1 MDTGKPMKR
10 FVKYF
15 VALILIVLAFLA
27 VAWFFST
34 RKVET
39 YTSPL
44 TPVMVME
51 PEVREI
57 KERYT
62 VTGYIEA
69 EAMVPVVP
77 FVSGTITEYYAENDM
92 SIKKDQVL
100 AVIDTEPYELQLKQ
114 AEAAYLAYE
123 ATFERV
129 SALYEKGAATKQ
141 NYDEVKAQR
150 DAGKAQYE
158 LAQLQLSYCYVDSP
172 VDGTILMSN
181 GAVGGIGTSDNPIA
195 VIANLDDLIVNVTVP
210 EKYYHTIDANKN
222 DLLVNV
228 VKESGSE
235 SYSCKAELVS
245 VSPYI
250 DRAKLKIPDKLR
262 YVAVDFTKD
271 DLKEK
276 LITSGF
282 DPTTKTFKVK
292 VRLTGDV
299 SSFRPGMM
307 VDVEIIYDDEEVL
320 SLPQSIKK
328 LDGSVYIV
336 VEDEKGEYKAKYLD
350 LPKLLEDDDYFQVE
364 EKYKDVMF
372 ISRGQTKVLDGE
384 SVKITEGY

>member
-1 MDTGKPMKR
+1 MKR
-10 FVKYF
+10 VLKYLI
-15 VALILIVLAFLA
+15 ALVVIALAFFA
-27 VAWFFST
+27 VAWFYST
-34 RKVET
+34 REVET

-44 TPVMVME
+44 TPVEVMK
-51 PEVREI
+51 PEVRNIRES
-57 KERYT
+57 YT

-92 SIKKDQVL
+92 IVKKDQVL
-100 AVIDTEPYELQLKQ
+100 AVIDTEPYELQVKQ

-158 LAQLQLSYCYVDSP
+158 LSQLQLSYCYVDSP
-172 VDGTILMSN
+172 VDGTILMSS
-181 GAVGGIGTSDNPIA
+181 GAVGSIGTSDSPIA
-195 VIANLDDLIVNVTVP
+195 VIADLDNLIVNVTVP
-210 EKYYHTIDANKN
+210 EKYYHKINSNKES
-222 DLLVNV
+222 LKINV
-228 VKESGSE
+228 VRRTGEE
-235 SYSCKAELVS
+235 EYSTTATLVS

-250 DRAKLKIPDKLR
+250 
-262 YVAVDFTKD
+262 
-271 DLKEK
+271 
-276 LITSGF
+276 

-292 VRLTGDV
+292 VRLSGDV
-299 SSFRPGMM
+299 SLFRPGMM
-307 VDVEIIYDDEEVL
+307 VSVEIVYNEEEVL

-336 VEDEKGEYKAKYLD
+336 NEDADGNYRAGYLE
-350 LPKLLEDDDYFQVE
+350 LPTLLEDDNFFQVD
-364 EKYKDVMF
+364 EKYRDVEF
-372 ISRGQTKVLDGE
+372 IYRGQTMVLDGE
-384 SVKITEGY
+384 IVNVTEGY

>member
-1 MDTGKPMKR
+1 MKR
-10 FVKYF
+10 VLKYLI
-15 VALILIVLAFLA
+15 ALVVIALAFFA
-27 VAWFFST
+27 VAWFYST
-34 RKVET
+34 REVET

-44 TPVMVME
+44 TPVEVMK
-51 PEVREI
+51 PEVRNIRES
-57 KERYT
+57 YT

-92 SIKKDQVL
+92 SVKKDQVL
-100 AVIDTEPYELQLKQ
+100 AVIDTEPYELQVKQ

-158 LAQLQLSYCYVDSP
+158 LSQLQLSYCYVDSP

-181 GAVGGIGTSDNPIA
+181 GAVGSIGTSDSPIA
-195 VIANLDDLIVNVTVP
+195 VIANLDNLIVNVTVP
-210 EKYYHTIDANKN
+210 EEYYHKINSNKKS
-222 DLLVNV
+222 LKINV
-228 VKESGSE
+228 VRRTGEEEHSTT
-235 SYSCKAELVS
+235 ATLVS

-250 DRAKLKIPDKLR
+250 
-262 YVAVDFTKD
+262 
-271 DLKEK
+271 
-276 LITSGF
+276 

-292 VRLTGDV
+292 VRLSGDV
-299 SSFRPGMM
+299 SLFRPGMM
-307 VDVEIIYDDEEVL
+307 VSVEIVYNEEEVL

-336 VEDEKGEYKAKYLD
+336 NEDADGNYRAGYLE
-350 LPKLLEDDDYFQVE
+350 LPTLLEDDNFFQVD
-364 EKYKDVMF
+364 EKYRDVEF
-372 ISRGQTKVLDGE
+372 IYRGQTMVLDGE
-384 SVKITEGY
+384 IVNVTEGY

>member
-1 MDTGKPMKR
+1 MKR

-15 VALILIVLAFLA
+15 VALILIVFAFLA

-57 KERYT
+57 KESYT

-92 SIKKDQVL
+92 SVKKDQVL

-250 DRAKLKIPDKLR
+250 D
-262 YVAVDFTKD
+262 
-271 DLKEK
+271 
-276 LITSGF
+276 
-282 DPTTKTFKVK
+282 PTTKTFKVK
-292 VRLTGDV
+292 VRLVGDV

>member
-1 MDTGKPMKR
+1 M
-10 FVKYF
+10 
-15 VALILIVLAFLA
+15 
-27 VAWFFST
+27 
-34 RKVET
+34 
-39 YTSPL
+39 
-44 TPVMVME
+44 
-51 PEVREI
+51 
-57 KERYT
+57 
-62 VTGYIEA
+62 
-69 EAMVPVVP
+69 
-77 FVSGTITEYYAENDM
+77 
-92 SIKKDQVL
+92 
-100 AVIDTEPYELQLKQ
+100 
-114 AEAAYLAYE
+114 
-123 ATFERV
+123 

-250 DRAKLKIPDKLR
+250 D
-262 YVAVDFTKD
+262 
-271 DLKEK
+271 
-276 LITSGF
+276 
-282 DPTTKTFKVK
+282 PTTKTFKVK
-292 VRLTGDV
+292 VRLVGDV

-307 VDVEIIYDDEEVL
+307 VDVEIIYNDEEVL

-350 LPKLLEDDDYFQVE
+350 LPMLLEDDDYFQIE

>member
-1 MDTGKPMKR
+1 MKR
-10 FVKYF
+10 VLKYLI
-15 VALILIVLAFLA
+15 ALVVIALAFFA
-27 VAWFFST
+27 VAWFYST
-34 RKVET
+34 REVET

-44 TPVMVME
+44 TPVEVMK
-51 PEVREI
+51 PEVRNIRES
-57 KERYT
+57 YT

-92 SIKKDQVL
+92 IVKKDQVL
-100 AVIDTEPYELQLKQ
+100 AVIDTEPYELQVKQ

-158 LAQLQLSYCYVDSP
+158 LSQLQLSYCYVDSP
-172 VDGTILMSN
+172 VDGTILMSS
-181 GAVGGIGTSDNPIA
+181 GAVGSIGTSDSPIA
-195 VIANLDDLIVNVTVP
+195 VIANLDNLIVNVTVP
-210 EKYYHTIDANKN
+210 EKYYHKINSNKES
-222 DLLVNV
+222 LKINV
-228 VKESGSE
+228 VRSAGDEE
-235 SYSCKAELVS
+235 YTTTATLVS

-250 DRAKLKIPDKLR
+250 
-262 YVAVDFTKD
+262 
-271 DLKEK
+271 
-276 LITSGF
+276 

-299 SSFRPGMM
+299 SLFRPGMM
-307 VDVEIIYDDEEVL
+307 VSVEIIYNEEDVL

-336 VEDEKGEYKAKYLD
+336 NEDADGNYRAGYLE
-350 LPKLLEDDDYFQVE
+350 LPTLLEDDNFFQVD
-364 EKYKDVMF
+364 EKYRDVEF
-372 ISRGQTKVLDGE
+372 IYRGQTMVLDGE
-384 SVKITEGY
+384 IVNVTEGY

>member
-1 MDTGKPMKR
+1 MKR
-10 FVKYF
+10 VLKYLI
-15 VALILIVLAFLA
+15 ALVVIVLAFFA
-27 VAWFFST
+27 VAWFYST
-34 RKVET
+34 REVET

-44 TPVMVME
+44 TPVEVMK
-51 PEVREI
+51 PEVRNIRES
-57 KERYT
+57 YT

-92 SIKKDQVL
+92 SVKKDQVL
-100 AVIDTEPYELQLKQ
+100 AVIDTEPYELQVKQ

-158 LAQLQLSYCYVDSP
+158 LSQLQLSYCYVDSP
-172 VDGTILMSN
+172 VDGTILMSS
-181 GAVGGIGTSDNPIA
+181 GAVGSIGTSDSPIA
-195 VIANLDDLIVNVTVP
+195 VIANLDNLIVNVTVP
-210 EKYYHTIDANKN
+210 EKYYHKINSNKES
-222 DLLVNV
+222 LKINV
-228 VKESGSE
+228 VRRAGDEE
-235 SYSCKAELVS
+235 YTTTATLVS

-250 DRAKLKIPDKLR
+250 
-262 YVAVDFTKD
+262 
-271 DLKEK
+271 
-276 LITSGF
+276 

-299 SSFRPGMM
+299 SLFRPGMM
-307 VDVEIIYDDEEVL
+307 VSVEIIYNEEDVL

-336 VEDEKGEYKAKYLD
+336 NEDADGNYRAGYLE
-350 LPKLLEDDDYFQVE
+350 LPTLLEDDNFFQVD
-364 EKYKDVMF
+364 EKYRDVEF
-372 ISRGQTKVLDGE
+372 IYRGQTMVLDGE
-384 SVKITEGY
+384 IVNVTEGY

>member
-1 MDTGKPMKR
+1 MKR

-57 KERYT
+57 KESYT

-92 SIKKDQVL
+92 SVKKDQVL

-250 DRAKLKIPDKLR
+250 D
-262 YVAVDFTKD
+262 
-271 DLKEK
+271 
-276 LITSGF
+276 
-282 DPTTKTFKVK
+282 PTTKTFKVK
-292 VRLTGDV
+292 V
-299 SSFRPGMM
+299 
-307 VDVEIIYDDEEVL
+307 
-320 SLPQSIKK
+320 
-328 LDGSVYIV
+328 
-336 VEDEKGEYKAKYLD
+336 
-350 LPKLLEDDDYFQVE
+350 
-364 EKYKDVMF
+364 
-372 ISRGQTKVLDGE
+372 
-384 SVKITEGY
+384 

>member
-1 MDTGKPMKR
+1 MKR
-10 FVKYF
+10 VLKYLI
-15 VALILIVLAFLA
+15 ALVVIALAFFA
-27 VAWFFST
+27 VAWFYST
-34 RKVET
+34 REVET

-44 TPVMVME
+44 TPVEVMK
-51 PEVREI
+51 PEVRNIRES
-57 KERYT
+57 YT

-92 SIKKDQVL
+92 IVKKDQVL
-100 AVIDTEPYELQLKQ
+100 AVIDTEPYELQVKQ

-158 LAQLQLSYCYVDSP
+158 LSQLQLSYCYVDSP
-172 VDGTILMSN
+172 VDGTILMSS
-181 GAVGGIGTSDNPIA
+181 GAVGSIGTSDSPIA
-195 VIANLDDLIVNVTVP
+195 VIANLDNLIVNVTVP
-210 EKYYHTIDANKN
+210 EKYYHKINSNKES
-222 DLLVNV
+222 LKINV
-228 VKESGSE
+228 VRKTGEEEHSTT
-235 SYSCKAELVS
+235 ATLVS

-250 DRAKLKIPDKLR
+250 
-262 YVAVDFTKD
+262 
-271 DLKEK
+271 
-276 LITSGF
+276 

-292 VRLTGDV
+292 VRLSGDV
-299 SSFRPGMM
+299 SLFRPGMM
-307 VDVEIIYDDEEVL
+307 VSVEIVYNEEEVL

-336 VEDEKGEYKAKYLD
+336 NEDADGNYRAGYLE
-350 LPKLLEDDDYFQVE
+350 LPTLLEDDNFFQVD
-364 EKYKDVMF
+364 EKYRDVEF
-372 ISRGQTKVLDGE
+372 IYRGQTMVLDGE
-384 SVKITEGY
+384 IVNVTEGY

>member
-1 MDTGKPMKR
+1 MKR
-10 FVKYF
+10 VLKY
-15 VALILIVLAFLA
+15 LIVLVVIALAFFA
-27 VAWFFST
+27 VAWFYST
-34 RKVET
+34 REVET

-44 TPVMVME
+44 TPVEVMK
-51 PEVREI
+51 PEVRNIRES
-57 KERYT
+57 YT

-92 SIKKDQVL
+92 SVKKDQVL
-100 AVIDTEPYELQLKQ
+100 AVIDTEPYELQVKQ

-158 LAQLQLSYCYVDSP
+158 LSQLQLSYCYVDSP
-172 VDGTILMSN
+172 VDGTILMSS
-181 GAVGGIGTSDNPIA
+181 GAVGSIGTSDSPIA
-195 VIANLDDLIVNVTVP
+195 VIANLDNLIVNVTVP
-210 EKYYHTIDANKN
+210 EKYYHKINSNKES
-222 DLLVNV
+222 LKINV
-228 VKESGSE
+228 VRRAGDEE
-235 SYSCKAELVS
+235 YTTTATLVS

-250 DRAKLKIPDKLR
+250 
-262 YVAVDFTKD
+262 
-271 DLKEK
+271 
-276 LITSGF
+276 

-299 SSFRPGMM
+299 SLFRPGMM
-307 VDVEIIYDDEEVL
+307 VSVEIIYNEEDVL

-336 VEDEKGEYKAKYLD
+336 NEDADGNYRAGYLE
-350 LPKLLEDDDYFQVE
+350 LPTLLEDDNFFQVD
-364 EKYKDVMF
+364 EKYRDVEF
-372 ISRGQTKVLDGE
+372 IYRGQTMVLDGE
-384 SVKITEGY
+384 IVNVTEGY

>member
-1 MDTGKPMKR
+1 MKR
-10 FVKYF
+10 VIKYLI
-15 VALILIVLAFLA
+15 ALVVIALAFFA
-27 VAWFFST
+27 VAWFYST
-34 RKVET
+34 REVET

-44 TPVMVME
+44 TPVEVVK
-51 PEVREI
+51 PEVRSI
-57 KERYT
+57 KESYT

-92 SIKKDQVL
+92 SVKKDQVL
-100 AVIDTEPYELQLKQ
+100 AVIDTEPYELQVKQ

-158 LAQLQLSYCYVDSP
+158 LSQLQLSYCYVDSP
-172 VDGTILMSN
+172 VEGTILLSN
-181 GAVGGIGTSDNPIA
+181 GAVGSIGTSDSPIA

-210 EKYYHTIDANKN
+210 EKYYHKINSNK
-222 DLLVNV
+222 DSLKINV
-228 VKESGSE
+228 VRKIGDEEDSTT
-235 SYSCKAELVS
+235 ATLVS

-250 DRAKLKIPDKLR
+250 DPK
-262 YVAVDFTKD
+262 
-271 DLKEK
+271 
-276 LITSGF
+276 
-282 DPTTKTFKVK
+282 TKTFKVK

-299 SSFRPGMM
+299 SLFRPGMM
-307 VDVEIIYDDEEVL
+307 VNVELIYNEEEVL

-336 VEDEKGEYKAKYLD
+336 NEDADGNYRAGYLE
-350 LPKLLEDDDYFQVE
+350 LPTLLEDDNFFQVE
-364 EKYKDVMF
+364 DKYRDVEF
-372 ISRGQTKVLDGE
+372 IYRGQTMVLDGE
-384 SVKITEGY
+384 IVNVTEGY

>member
-1 MDTGKPMKR
+1 MKR
-10 FVKYF
+10 VLKYLI
-15 VALILIVLAFLA
+15 ALVVIALAFFA
-27 VAWFFST
+27 VAWFYST
-34 RKVET
+34 REVET

-44 TPVMVME
+44 SPVEVMR
-51 PEVREI
+51 PEVRNIRES
-57 KERYT
+57 YT

-92 SIKKDQVL
+92 SVKKDQVL
-100 AVIDTEPYELQLKQ
+100 AVIDTEPYELQVKQ

-158 LAQLQLSYCYVDSP
+158 LSQLQLSYCYVDSP

-181 GAVGGIGTSDNPIA
+181 GAVGSIGTSDSPIA
-195 VIANLDDLIVNVTVP
+195 VIANLDNLIVNVTVP
-210 EKYYHTIDANKN
+210 EKYYHKINSNKES
-222 DLLVNV
+222 LKINV
-228 VKESGSE
+228 VRRTGEEEHSTT
-235 SYSCKAELVS
+235 ATLVS

-250 DRAKLKIPDKLR
+250 
-262 YVAVDFTKD
+262 
-271 DLKEK
+271 
-276 LITSGF
+276 

-292 VRLTGDV
+292 VRLSGDV
-299 SSFRPGMM
+299 SLFRPGMM
-307 VDVEIIYDDEEVL
+307 VSVEIVYNEEEVL

-336 VEDEKGEYKAKYLD
+336 NEDADGNYRAGYLE
-350 LPKLLEDDDYFQVE
+350 LPTLLEDDNFFQVD
-364 EKYKDVMF
+364 EKYRDVEF
-372 ISRGQTKVLDGE
+372 IYRGQTMVLDGE
-384 SVKITEGY
+384 PVNVTEGY

>member
-1 MDTGKPMKR
+1 MKR
-10 FVKYF
+10 VLKYLI
-15 VALILIVLAFLA
+15 ALVVIALAFFA
-27 VAWFFST
+27 VAWFYST
-34 RKVET
+34 REVET

-44 TPVMVME
+44 TPVEVMK
-51 PEVREI
+51 PEVRNIRES
-57 KERYT
+57 YT

-92 SIKKDQVL
+92 IVKKDQVL
-100 AVIDTEPYELQLKQ
+100 AVIDTEPYELQVKQ

-158 LAQLQLSYCYVDSP
+158 LSQLQLSYCYVDSP
-172 VDGTILMSN
+172 VDGTILMSS
-181 GAVGGIGTSDNPIA
+181 GAVGSIGTSDSPIA
-195 VIANLDDLIVNVTVP
+195 VIANLDNLIVNVTVP
-210 EKYYHTIDANKN
+210 EKYYHKINSNKES
-222 DLLVNV
+222 LKINV
-228 VKESGSE
+228 VRRAGDEE
-235 SYSCKAELVS
+235 YTTTATLVS

-250 DRAKLKIPDKLR
+250 
-262 YVAVDFTKD
+262 
-271 DLKEK
+271 
-276 LITSGF
+276 

-299 SSFRPGMM
+299 SLFRPGMM
-307 VDVEIIYDDEEVL
+307 VSVEIIYNEEDVL

-336 VEDEKGEYKAKYLD
+336 NEDVNGNYRAGYLE
-350 LPKLLEDDDYFQVE
+350 LPTLLEDDNFFQVD
-364 EKYKDVMF
+364 EKYRDVEF
-372 ISRGQTKVLDGE
+372 IYRGQTMVLDGE
-384 SVKITEGY
+384 IVNVTEGY